1 MVKGLAENP
10 KESQSDPHLSD
21 GQTEAQVGAWSCP
34 IHHPRACL
42 ATSAALRPR
51 ISVNRERKSFIT
63 TQRPSPKGPTRA
75 WHRCSV
81 TPFKTPRGTGITSTM
96 KWSCVCQPEGL

>member
-1 MVKGLAENP
+1 MVKGLAEHP

-21 GQTEAQVGAWSCP
+21 GQTEAQLGEWSCP

-42 ATSAALRPR
+42 ATSAALRPW

-63 TQRPSPKGPTRA
+63 TQRPSPKGPTQV
-75 WHRCSV
+75 WHTDTQSRLSKPPV
-81 TPFKTPRGTGITSTM
+81 
-96 KWSCVCQPEGL
+96 GLAL